1 MVRGGGGP
9 EELIGAIRTKF
20 VRLKEEV
27 DSELGV
33 FAGDLVGA
41 LERGDEPDEERRLA
55 LEDLLVAAQ
64 RCAEMSPEELWARC
78 EGIVQGLD
86 DRRQELPAGFPKQA
100 HTRILFILTRC
111 TCLLQFCKELAADEG
126 GHHVLGLHQ
135 LSDLGLF
142 PGGDP
147 LGRKSTSSL
156 TELKERLIR
165 RRMLEHKHLTLD
177 FDFSSPAAADQ
188 HSPSSGKM
196 ASWKKLPSPAEK
208 KNAGGAD
215 TTKAAAA
222 DEKKQQPIISRQQ
235 GKASVDE
242 IVERVDAASIHPD
255 GLACLAGGAAA
266 ANLEAVPSRYPEA
279 QQIIVD
285 GKPRMICRICDFEIP
300 MAHAEGHF
308 VVCTLAD
315 RCDAK
320 GHTADQRLLRVAE
333 VLDRVLASFESRGFS
348 GERASSSSESDASS
362 FPNAAADHDA
372 GLSHLLSVPSAELF
386 PEGALTPASGTLP
399 PSPLLTPRSSHAAES
414 SSSSQP
420 TNKQKHRGRSPSWR
434 TSSRSRACWPSPA
447 ASRASRALTNCS
459 SVGIFHLIFYKGS
472 NVFFLPSN
480 GQSNTSLTEWH

>member
-1 MVRGGGGP
+1 
-9 EELIGAIRTKF
+9 
-20 VRLKEEV
+20 
-27 DSELGV
+27 
-33 FAGDLVGA
+33 
-41 LERGDEPDEERRLA
+41 
-55 LEDLLVAAQ
+55 
-64 RCAEMSPEELWARC
+64 
-78 EGIVQGLD
+78 
-86 DRRQELPAGFPKQA
+86 
-100 HTRILFILTRC
+100 
-111 TCLLQFCKELAADEG
+111 
-126 GHHVLGLHQ
+126 
-135 LSDLGLF
+135 
-142 PGGDP
+142 
-147 LGRKSTSSL
+147 
-156 TELKERLIR
+156 
-165 RRMLEHKHLTLD
+165 MLEHKHLTLD

-386 PEGALTPASGTLP
+386 PEGALTPASGSLQ

-420 TNKQKHRGRSPSWR
+420 TNKQKHRGRSPS
-434 TSSRSRACWPSPA
+434 
-447 ASRASRALTNCS
+447 
-459 SVGIFHLIFYKGS
+459 
-472 NVFFLPSN
+472 
-480 GQSNTSLTEWH
+480 